1 MALRL
6 GDILI
11 EKRLITAQELELA
24 LKEQERTNEV
34 LGRVLLKM
42 GLIKEAALLQAIAEQ
57 QGIAFLELRDLEI
70 HDKAIRSVPV
80 KFIWHYNIL
89 PLSIAGNILTI
100 AVSNPFDVW
109 PIDDLETNLGFHVEK
124 ALATSSDIAEAIKK
138 YYGVG
143 ADTIERILTQSPSGG
158 RPEEK
163 ASGDK
168 VEDLERMAED
178 ASVVRLVN
186 QIVQRAINDRATDIH
201 IERFSDELLLRS
213 RIDGIL
219 YDTPVSQNVKHLYSA
234 IISRVKV
241 MASLDIIERRLPQD
255 GRAKV
260 KIGNLDYDLR
270 ISIMPTLYGENIVIR
285 ILPTT
290 MLFSVADLGMSKK
303 ELETLED
310 LLKRPNGIIFVTG
323 PTGSGKT
330 TTLYASLSRLNTRER
345 KIVTIED
352 PIEYELR
359 GISQVQ
365 VNPRIGLTFAAV
377 LRSLLRH
384 DPDIMMVGEVRD
396 FETAEITIQT
406 ALTGHLVF
414 STLHTNDAASG
425 ITRLIDMGVEPF
437 LISSSVEAFIAQRL
451 VRLICP
457 KCKEEAN
464 DQKEEIIRQM
474 EADMADLSGKDHPKE
489 FRIYKGRGC
498 RSCNNTGYVGRTG
511 IYEALLVTEEIKK
524 LILTKAYSDVIKKK
538 ALQLGMKTL
547 RQNGWEKVLAGVTT
561 FEEVVRVTQA
571 EE

>member
-1 MALRL
+1 M
-6 GDILI
+6 I

-34 LGRVLLKM
+34 LGKILLKM

-57 QGIAFLELRDLEI
+57 QGIAFVELRNLEI
-70 HDKAIRSVPV
+70 QDKAIRSVPV

-143 ADTIERILTQSPSGG
+143 ADTIERILTQSTSGG

-270 ISIMPTLYGENIVIR
+270 VSIMPTLYGENIVIR

-323 PTGSGKT
+323 PTGSGKD
-330 TTLYASLSRLNTRER
+330 R
-345 KIVTIED
+345 K
-352 PIEYELR
+352 
-359 GISQVQ
+359 
-365 VNPRIGLTFAAV
+365 
-377 LRSLLRH
+377 
-384 DPDIMMVGEVRD
+384 
-396 FETAEITIQT
+396 
-406 ALTGHLVF
+406 
-414 STLHTNDAASG
+414 
-425 ITRLIDMGVEPF
+425 
-437 LISSSVEAFIAQRL
+437 SV
-451 VRLICP
+451 V
-457 KCKEEAN
+457 
-464 DQKEEIIRQM
+464 
-474 EADMADLSGKDHPKE
+474 
-489 FRIYKGRGC
+489 
-498 RSCNNTGYVGRTG
+498 
-511 IYEALLVTEEIKK
+511 
-524 LILTKAYSDVIKKK
+524 
-538 ALQLGMKTL
+538 
-547 RQNGWEKVLAGVTT
+547 
-561 FEEVVRVTQA
+561 
-571 EE
+571 

>member
-1 MALRL
+1 M
-6 GDILI
+6 I

-34 LGRVLLKM
+34 LGKILLKM

-57 QGIAFLELRDLEI
+57 QGIAFVELRNLEI
-70 HDKAIRSVPV
+70 QDKAIRSVPV

-303 ELETLED
+303 ELATLEE
-310 LLKRPNGIIFVTG
+310 LLKKPNGIIFVTG

-365 VNPRIGLTFAAV
+365 VNPKIGLTFAAV

-457 KCKEEAN
+457 KCKEEVN
-464 DQKEEIIRQM
+464 LQKEEIIRQM
-474 EADMADLSGKDHPKE
+474 EADLADLSEKDRPKE

-547 RQNGWEKVLAGVTT
+547 RQDGWGKVLAGVTT

>member
-6 GDILI
+6 GDILV
-11 EKRLITAQELELA
+11 EKRLITAQELEAA

-42 GLIKEAALLQAIAEQ
+42 GLIREGALLKAIAEQ
-57 QGIAFLELRDLEI
+57 QGIAFVELRDLEI

-89 PLSIAGNILTI
+89 PLGISGNVLTI

-143 ADTIERILTQSPSGG
+143 ADTIERILTQSSSGG
-158 RPEEK
+158 KPEERPFQ
-163 ASGDK
+163 DK

-186 QIVQRAINDRATDIH
+186 QIIQRAINDRATDIH

-219 YDTPVSQNVKHLYSA
+219 YDTPVSQDVKHLYSA

-270 ISIMPTLYGENIVIR
+270 VSIIPTLYGENIVIR

-290 MLFSVADLGMSKK
+290 MLFSIADLGMSKK
-303 ELETLED
+303 ELEILEG
-310 LLKRPNGIIFVTG
+310 LLKKPNGIIFVTG

-330 TTLYASLSRLNTRER
+330 TTGS
-345 KIVTIED
+345 
-352 PIEYELR
+352 
-359 GISQVQ
+359 
-365 VNPRIGLTFAAV
+365 PR
-377 LRSLLRH
+377 
-384 DPDIMMVGEVRD
+384 
-396 FETAEITIQT
+396 
-406 ALTGHLVF
+406 
-414 STLHTNDAASG
+414 
-425 ITRLIDMGVEPF
+425 
-437 LISSSVEAFIAQRL
+437 
-451 VRLICP
+451 
-457 KCKEEAN
+457 
-464 DQKEEIIRQM
+464 
-474 EADMADLSGKDHPKE
+474 
-489 FRIYKGRGC
+489 FR
-498 RSCNNTGYVGRTG
+498 
-511 IYEALLVTEEIKK
+511 
-524 LILTKAYSDVIKKK
+524 
-538 ALQLGMKTL
+538 
-547 RQNGWEKVLAGVTT
+547 
-561 FEEVVRVTQA
+561 
-571 EE
+571 

>member
-1 MALRL
+1 M
-6 GDILI
+6 I

-34 LGRVLLKM
+34 LGKILLKM

-57 QGIAFLELRDLEI
+57 QGIAFVELRNLEI
-70 HDKAIRSVPV
+70 QDKAIRSVPV

-89 PLSIAGNILTI
+89 PLSIEENVLTI

-260 KIGNLDYDLR
+260 KIGNSDYDLR
-270 ISIMPTLYGENIVIR
+270 ISIMPTPYGENIVIR

-303 ELETLED
+303 ELETLEE
-310 LLKRPNGIIFVTG
+310 LLKKPNGIIFVTG

-365 VNPRIGLTFAAV
+365 VNPKIGLTFAAV

-457 KCKEEAN
+457 KCKEEVN
-464 DQKEEIIRQM
+464 LQKEEIIRQM
-474 EADMADLSGKDHPKE
+474 EADLADLSEKDRPKE

-547 RQNGWEKVLAGVTT
+547 RQDGWGKVLAGVTT
-561 FEEVVRVTQA
+561 FEEVVRVTQT